1 MNLTKYNNFTIILG
15 SRRRGSIPPSNNR
28 GRARNNPKYKWKS
41 SSDYNSE
48 NTSAYQPRPRS
59 NSKNSSYRNQG
70 GSHHNAK
77 GAGSDVSSPDLG
89 VDLGSDPF
97 SSLERTNHPVQQSKY
112 IKVTRHP
119 SHRAGST
126 QKGLQGRTLGL
137 FLNHCL
143 TQN

>member
-1 MNLTKYNNFTIILG
+1 MTLTKYINFTILLG

-59 NSKNSSYRNQG
+59 NSKNSGHRG
-70 GSHHNAK
+70 HAK

-97 SSLERTNHPVQQSKY
+97 SSLERTNNPIQQSKQA
-112 IKVTRHP
+112 TL
-119 SHRAGST
+119 
-126 QKGLQGRTLGL
+126 QK
-137 FLNHCL
+137 
-143 TQN
+143 

>member
-48 NTSAYQPRPRS
+48 NTSAYQPPRPRS
-59 NSKNSSYRNQG
+59 NSKNNSYRNQG

-112 IKVTRHP
+112 IKVTNQIISP
-119 SHRAGST
+119 ISAGI
-126 QKGLQGRTLGL
+126 
-137 FLNHCL
+137 
-143 TQN
+143 